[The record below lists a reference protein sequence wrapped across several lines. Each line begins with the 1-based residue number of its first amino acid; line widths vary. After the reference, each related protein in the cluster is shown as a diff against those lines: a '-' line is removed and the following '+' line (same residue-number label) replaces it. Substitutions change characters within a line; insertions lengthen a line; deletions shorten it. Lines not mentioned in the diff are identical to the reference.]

1 MTPTIR
7 RLRPSIATAGAV
19 FLFVTGAAADPA
31 QLLKEKLD
39 RRIEAEAPKAGQ
51 PAKSAVARA
60 RLGAMRAYYE
70 KQQYRPLWLE
80 GARAN
85 EKARQLITVLGKAG
99 EEGLNPK
106 LYGVEALARRAEQ
119 AAADGAADLELDL
132 TIAYLDYAGDV
143 SSGAVENPRQV
154 SGSFRDAKRT
164 DPGKLLEQLA
174 SASDAAKHLAN
185 LAPDTRRYKN
195 VKAALARYREIEK
208 AGGWPAVS
216 KGPTLKPGMT
226 HARVAEVRKRLAVT
240 GELAGDTSS
249 AQYDAA
255 LAAAVKKFQERHGLA
270 ADGNVGAETAGEMSV
285 PVKDRIDQL
294 VINLER
300 RRWLAGHLGDRYI
313 YVNIA
318 DNDVKVVVADKTVQV
333 TRAVVGKPFHET
345 PVFSGMMSY
354 IELSPYWNVPHSIAT
369 RDLLP
374 QIKRAPGFIEGNN
387 YLLLTRIGD
396 NNSAISSASV
406 DWSTVSAGSFPYY
419 LRQKPGPWNALGGM
433 AFMFPNPHNVF
444 LHDTS
449 KRSLFSV
456 EDRYFSNGCVRL
468 EFPMKLA
475 LLLLKDQDN
484 GAWTERRILDIVE
497 KKDPVRVNLK
507 NPMPVHITYLTAWAD
522 ADGTV
527 QFRKDGYK
535 RDPALKAAMRNL
547 GLVR

>member
-1 MTPTIR
+1 MTR
-7 RLRPSIATAGAV
+7 RLRLIRLPIVTVCAV
-19 FLFVTGAAADPA
+19 LLFAAGAAADPA

-39 RRIEAEAPKAGQ
+39 RRIEAEAPKAGHVKTAA
-51 PAKSAVARA
+51 AKA
-60 RLGAMRAYYE
+60 RLEAMRAYYD
-70 KQQYRPLWLE
+70 KQQYRSLWLD
-80 GARAN
+80 GARPGD
-85 EKARQLITVLGKAG
+85 KARQLLAVLAKS
-99 EEGLNPK
+99 EDHGLNPK
-106 LYGVEALARRAEQ
+106 LYGFDALSRRAEK
-119 AAADGAADLELDL
+119 AAADDAADLELDL

-143 SSGAVENPRQV
+143 SSGVVENPRQV
-154 SGSFRDAKRT
+154 AGTFRDAKRT

-174 SASDAAKHLAN
+174 SAADVAKHLAN
-185 LAPDTRRYKN
+185 LAPDSRRYQN

-208 AGGWPAVS
+208 KGGWPAVS

-249 AQYDAA
+249 TQYDAA
-255 LAAAVKKFQERHGLA
+255 LAAAVKKFQERHGLV
-270 ADGNVGAETAGEMSV
+270 ADGNVGADTANEMSV
-285 PVKDRIDQL
+285 PVKARIEQL

-318 DNDVKVVVADKTVQV
+318 DNDVKVVVNDKTVHV

-345 PVFSGMMSY
+345 PVFSGMMTY

-374 QIKRAPGFIEGNN
+374 QIKRSPGFIEGNN
-387 YLLLTRIGD
+387 YLLLTRMGD
-396 NNSAISSASV
+396 NNSAISSLSV
-406 DWSTVSAGSFPYY
+406 DWSTISAGNFPYH
-419 LRQKPGPWNALGGM
+419 LRQKPGPWNALGTM

-456 EDRYFSNGCVRL
+456 EDRYFSSGCVRI

-484 GAWTERRILDIVE
+484 GAWTEKRILDIVE

-507 NPMPVHITYLTAWAD
+507 NPIPVHITYLTAWAD
-522 ADGTV
+522 PDGTV

-535 RDPALKAAMRNL
+535 RDAALKVAMRNV
-547 GLVR
+547 GSIQ